1 MSMNIGTNAIP
12 IQPARP
18 EAPTSPRRILEVVT
32 TKAQRKRRPRILYA
46 IVAVAGLMAIVG
58 AQLLLSIATSSGA
71 YQITALQDES
81 RALTRTSEDLGE
93 KLEIFS
99 ATQHLA
105 RSAAHLGMVPAAS
118 PTYLDISTGGTA
130 GAPGMPDPFAC
141 GGACGL
147 VENALIASLPLVAP
161 GQSNVNPAEFKL
173 DGGVVNTGPVVADSL
188 PAPVTH

>member
-1 MSMNIGTNAIP
+1 MSMHIGTNAIP
-12 IQPARP
+12 IQPEAY
-18 EAPTSPRRILEVVT
+18 EAPVAPKRILEVVT
-32 TKAQRKRRPRILYA
+32 TRAQRRRRPRVLYA
-46 IVAVAGLMAIVG
+46 IVTVVGLMVIIG
-58 AQLLLSIATSSGA
+58 AQLLLTIATSSGA
-71 YQITALQDES
+71 YQITALLDES

-118 PTYLDISTGGTA
+118 PMYLDISTGGTA

-147 VENALIASLPLVAP
+147 VENALIASLPLVTP
-161 GQSNVNPAEFKL
+161 GDSTINTAEFQL
-173 DGGVVNTGPVVADSL
+173 RGAVVDNGPVAADSL